1 MKPIIWIRLFI
12 CCAVVGP
19 FRAVEARNV
28 RSVLQEEEILRFD
41 RTVLDVGTL
50 TEDDA
55 PQTYRF
61 TCTNVSG
68 KTVKLTCVKTT
79 CGCTAADVRM
89 GEILPGETRVIA
101 LTYTPKNHPGTIDTN
116 AFIYLASSDS
126 LPAARLTLRGN
137 VLPGADEWARYPY
150 AMGKLRLRNKI
161 GWNFAKWL
169 LESVFRNEFCA
180 VTAATNHYACR
191 LPSFRHSL
199 LSVRN
204 RK

>member
-28 RSVLQEEEILRFD
+28 RSVLQEEGILRFD

-68 KTVKLTCVKTT
+68 KTREAHP
-79 CGCTAADVRM
+79 CTD
-89 GEILPGETRVIA
+89 
-101 LTYTPKNHPGTIDTN
+101 N
-116 AFIYLASSDS
+116 
-126 LPAARLTLRGN
+126 
-137 VLPGADEWARYPY
+137 
-150 AMGKLRLRNKI
+150 LRLYGGGCPHGRDSS
-161 GWNFAKWL
+161 G
-169 LESVFRNEFCA
+169 
-180 VTAATNHYACR
+180 
-191 LPSFRHSL
+191 
-199 LSVRN
+199 
-204 RK
+204 